1 MVSAVTPGA
10 APASGRLVVRDPTR
24 GVVLEELAID
34 DAAAVA
40 AAVVRARAA
49 QPGWVAL
56 PVGARA
62 RLLRRAR
69 SEMVRDGAAILDLL
83 DRETGKAR
91 FDTVGEL
98 MGVCM
103 EIGYLA
109 RRAHRF
115 LSPRRASARPLFGKR
130 ARVSYKPRGVIGVI
144 SPWNAP

>member
-1 MVSAVTPGA
+1 MASAVTPG
-10 APASGRLVVRDPTR
+10 PASASAGLVVRDPTR
-24 GVVLEELAID
+24 GVVLEELAVD

-40 AAVVRARAA
+40 AAVARARAA
-49 QPGWVAL
+49 QPGWAAL
-56 PVGARA
+56 PVRARA

-69 SEMVRDGAAILDLL
+69 REMVRDRAAILDLL

-109 RRAHRF
+109 RRAGRF
-115 LSPRRASARPLFGKR
+115 LR
-130 ARVSYKPRGVIGVI
+130 
-144 SPWNAP
+144 